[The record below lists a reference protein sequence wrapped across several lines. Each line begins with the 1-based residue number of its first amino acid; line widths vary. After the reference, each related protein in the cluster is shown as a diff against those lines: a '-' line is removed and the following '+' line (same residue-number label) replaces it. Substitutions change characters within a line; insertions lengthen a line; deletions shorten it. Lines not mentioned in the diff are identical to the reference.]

1 MAALPTKT
9 GSYVLSPRN
18 PRHIQATFPA
28 WVFTAQA
35 PALKDRTVLVTT
47 SDDGLA
53 DMDDAFA
60 TALRKAGDTRVGNV
74 HFATDHA
81 YSDKRTELS
90 RVVLEWLGR
99 LPK

>member
-1 MAALPTKT
+1 
-9 GSYVLSPRN
+9 
-18 PRHIQATFPA
+18 
-28 WVFTAQA
+28 
-35 PALKDRTVLVTT
+35 
-47 SDDGLA
+47 
-53 DMDDAFA
+53 MDDAFA